1 VAHPVYRRIATRAA
15 TDQTGALPM
24 TPIVQATAIA
34 VVTLGTGA
42 ATVSVMNGDIPDMA
56 VPEAAWSPGH
66 ELDGRTFSIEAT
78 LDNGQTDVDELR
90 FADGGFISM
99 GCEEYCDFGYS
110 DYQTW
115 GDADGVIH
123 FTATADCPTAPHRT
137 VWHGQVA
144 GDAITVEM
152 SWTTRRW
159 YWTHQINGV
168 GGGPEITDSAVS
180 G

>member
-1 VAHPVYRRIATRAA
+1 
-15 TDQTGALPM
+15 M
-24 TPIVQATAIA
+24 TPIAQAAAIA

-42 ATVSVMNGDIPDMA
+42 ATVSVLNGDIPDMA
-56 VPEAAWSPGH
+56 VPEAEWSAGH
-66 ELDGRTFSIEAT
+66 ELDGRAFHIEAM

-110 DYQTW
+110 DYRTW
-115 GDADGVIH
+115 VDADGVIH

-144 GDAITVEM
+144 GDEITVEM

-159 YWTHQINGV
+159 YWTHQINGA
-168 GGGPEITDSAVS
+168 GGGPEIAAPDSAVS

>member
-1 VAHPVYRRIATRAA
+1 
-15 TDQTGALPM
+15 M
-24 TPIVQATAIA
+24 TPIVQAAAIA

-42 ATVSVMNGDIPDMA
+42 ATVSVMNDDVPDMA
-56 VPEAAWSPGH
+56 APAKDWTAEPA
-66 ELDGRTFSIEAT
+66 LDGRVFQIEAQ

-90 FADGGFISM
+90 FVDGGFISM
-99 GCEEYCDFGYS
+99 GCEEYCEFGYS

-115 GDADGVIH
+115 TDTDGVIH

-137 VWHGQVA
+137 VWYGQVA
-144 GDAITVEM
+144 GDQMTVEM

-168 GGGPEITDSAVS
+168 GGGSEVPANAGTVS